1 LKYLL
6 VLGILALI
14 VLLWATACG
23 SPGALLSGVTIA
35 PNTISPNAD
44 GQDDVAIINY
54 QLARPAALSIY
65 LVDAKGEKHYFRQNE
80 RRSAGKYEARFYGLI
95 EQAVTLGP
103 GLGINAGQVLPNGT
117 YTIAVE
123 AADEQGE
130 RQQVTGQLT
139 IVEADTTM
147 PTLRQFSVFTPLI
160 GRERPAGQAGKVIF
174 TPNRDGISDR
184 IVVSYYLEKDATVS
198 VYLVNP
204 NDSAH
209 PSATL
214 RASPKYPLPMTLMGR
229 ENPATAIYLQ
239 QGHYEHEYEGGVDLG
254 NTPPPDGDY
263 LVVGEATDKVGN
275 HTVVTAPLAIA
286 EGGVPLAEIV
296 ATRFEPVAVPMGGL
310 LRVEIT
316 VRNIGPVPIRSKGP
330 YSGTIY
336 ANDQN
341 FNSISVLNDPQK
353 DFFEEPGVF
362 RVGVDYEGNSAG
374 REYPYRWGFSGD
386 KLMPGEQQTVV
397 GYIRMVEKTKP
408 HNPYFWAGLLHE
420 QVRKVNDKSGPR
432 QITIEW

>member
-1 LKYLL
+1 LKHFLL
-6 VLGILALI
+6 FGILALL
-14 VLLWATACG
+14 VLLGLTACG
-23 SPGALLSGVTIA
+23 SSSALLSGVTIA
-35 PNTISPNAD
+35 PSTISPNAD

-54 QLARPAALSIY
+54 QLARPASLSIY
-65 LVDAKGEKHYFRQNE
+65 LVDSKGEKHYFRQDE

-95 EQAVTLGP
+95 EHPVTLGP
-103 GLGINAGQVLPNGT
+103 GLVINAGQVLPNGT
-117 YTIAVE
+117 YILVVE
-123 AADEQGE
+123 ATDKQGQS
-130 RQQVTGQLT
+130 QQVTGQLT
-139 IVEADTTM
+139 IVDADTTL
-147 PTLRQFSVFTPLI
+147 PTLRQFSVFTPLT
-160 GRERPAGQAGKVIF
+160 GRERPAGQEGKVIF
-174 TPNRDGISDR
+174 TPNQDGISDR

-204 NDSAH
+204 SDPAH
-209 PSATL
+209 
-214 RASPKYPLPMTLMGR
+214 RKYPLPMTLMSR
-229 ENPATAIYLQ
+229 ENPATALYLQ

-254 NTPPPDGDY
+254 NTPPPDGEY

-275 HTVVTAPLAIA
+275 HTVITAPLTIA

-296 ATRFEPVAVPMGGL
+296 AVNFEPVAVPLDGL

-336 ANDQN
+336 ANNEN

-374 REYPYRWGFSGD
+374 REYPYRWGFTGD
-386 KLMPGEQQTVV
+386 KLMPGEQQTIV
-397 GYIRMVEKTKP
+397 GYIRMVEKTSP

-420 QVRKVNDKSGPR
+420 QVRKVNDKVGPT